1 MAKKNTFKQWREAQ
15 EQETI
20 VLIRKALLLIANSKY
35 NNVTRMA
42 KDVAGLVTEF
52 RIQANNALPPE
63 KQKKITPTSYTTLQ
77 RNSAYSKIINVAFEE
92 STSSKGNLPQNP
104 SISAVDVLQAKI
116 ASLETTIANLKA
128 RIRSIDTNGSS
139 SIFIEHNDSNQNQEN
154 QQLIADIR
162 LLLKLLD
169 GVNSEV
175 GGALVTVRAENICK
189 ERPIAGWYGP
199 FNLIATWDELSELLR
214 IRDEYSERNQ

>member
-1 MAKKNTFKQWREAQ
+1 MAKKNTFKEWREAQ

-92 STSSKGNLPQNP
+92 SKSSKGNLPQKP
-104 SISAVDVLQAKI
+104 SISEIDVLQAKI

-128 RIRSIDTNGSS
+128 RVRSIDANGSS
-139 SIFIEHNDSNQNQEN
+139 SIFIENKDSNQNQEN
-154 QQLIADIR
+154 QQLIDDIGF
-162 LLLKLLD
+162 LLKLLD
-169 GVNSEV
+169 GMYSEV
-175 GGALVTVRAENICK
+175 GDAFETVRVENISK
-189 ERPIAGWYGP
+189 NRPIAGWYGP
-199 FNLIATWDELSELLR
+199 FNLIATWDELSELTR
-214 IRDEYSERNQ
+214 IRDEQSKRN